1 MLVAHLRRIL
11 ILRIMEA
18 IRGERDNGC
27 AMTIQMIQQG
37 IAALRAGQ
45 TAEGERFLLIGLRS
59 AEVTGQWRAAAC
71 LWLANL
77 YTDQRKGQYLAEAQQ
92 ADPNNPEV
100 IRQVQAYYDTVNP
113 PAPPIPQAA
122 PPLPG
127 QGGGAYAP
135 VPPPTPWATQPTVP
149 VQPQPPWASA
159 VQNINPIPVQPPPAA
174 PAFGGTLNPG
184 APGAI
189 PQPLRPVP
197 PEPPRRYHAC
207 AVIGG
212 PNGPGSAFFIAR
224 EGLLVTTRYVVGG
237 MESVMI
243 ELGET
248 RQQVTGRVLRS
259 FPHYDL
265 AFIYVEM
272 MVDEL
277 MPITPLPAVPDNT
290 PLIVMSWNGT
300 VVRGIRRPTRRTLGP
315 QWFPTDITEPPDAGG
330 CPIMDDRQYLM
341 GMLTR
346 NTTSNSNH
354 CYGLHISAIRQCL
367 ETFRQET
374 TTQRLYCP
382 HCGSYVQAP
391 VGGGH
396 YCEVCGAVTPRSEGL
411 VRVPNPQTA
420 RYYAEFGR
428 MPCIHCNAQVGFYN
442 GTCLRCGRVSTAT

>member
-1 MLVAHLRRIL
+1 
-11 ILRIMEA
+11 
-18 IRGERDNGC
+18 
-27 AMTIQMIQQG
+27 MTIQIIRQG
-37 IAALRAGQ
+37 MESMAAGQ
-45 TAEGERFLLIGLRS
+45 VEQGERLLLIGLRS
-59 AEVTGQWRAAAC
+59 PEVTGQWRAAAC

-77 YTDQRKGQYLAEAQQ
+77 YQDQRKGQYLAEAQQ
-92 ADPNNPEV
+92 ADPTNPEV
-100 IRQVQAYYDTVNP
+100 LRQVQLYYDAINP
-113 PAPPIPQAA
+113 PPPPVPPPVPQGST
-122 PPLPG
+122 PVLG
-127 QGGGAYAP
+127 QGGGQY
-135 VPPPTPWATQPTVP
+135 PPQQPQWGNQPTVP
-149 VQPQPPWASA
+149 IQPQPPWAA
-159 VQNINPIPVQPPPAA
+159 GVQSIHAPPVQQPPAA
-174 PAFGGTLNPG
+174 PAFGGAINPG
-184 APGAI
+184 AQGAI
-189 PQPLRPVP
+189 PTPPRPIT

-237 MESVMI
+237 METVMI

-259 FPHYDL
+259 FPQYDL

-272 MVDEL
+272 LVEEL

-354 CYGLHISAIRQCL
+354 CYGLHIAAIRQCL

-391 VGGGH
+391 VNGGH
-396 YCEVCGAVTPRSEGL
+396 YCEACGAVTPRSENL

-420 RYYAEFGR
+420 RFYAEFST
-428 MPCIHCNAQVGFYN
+428 MACIHCNAQAGFYN
-442 GTCLRCGRVSTAT
+442 GTCLRCGRVSTAR